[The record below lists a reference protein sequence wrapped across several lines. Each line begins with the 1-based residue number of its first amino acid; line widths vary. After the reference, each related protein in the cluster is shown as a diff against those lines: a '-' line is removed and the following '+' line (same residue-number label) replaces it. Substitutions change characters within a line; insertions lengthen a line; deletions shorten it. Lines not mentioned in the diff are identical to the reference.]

1 VKKYIFFVIDSIN
14 NPATGNEM
22 KKIDSFNDMLQ
33 ENGHWVM
40 AAGIGEPNSATQ
52 IDSRDSET
60 IVLNGS
66 LFETPEFYS
75 GFWVLQVEN
84 HNQALDLATKASKA
98 CNRKL
103 EIRPF
108 L

>member
-1 VKKYIFFVIDSIN
+1 
-14 NPATGNEM
+14 M
-22 KKIDSFNDMLQ
+22 KEIDSFNDMLQ
-33 ENGHWVM
+33 ANGHWIM

-52 IDSRDSET
+52 IDSRNSELV
-60 IVLNGS
+60 ILNGS
-66 LFETPEFYS
+66 LFDNPEFYS
-75 GFWVLQVEN
+75 GFWVLQVKDQG
-84 HNQALDLATKASKA
+84 QAVELAKKASKA

>member
-1 VKKYIFFVIDSIN
+1 MKKYIFFVISSSN
-14 NPATGNEM
+14 NPATEDEM
-22 KKIDSFNDMLQ
+22 KEIDSFNDMLQ
-33 ENGHWVM
+33 ANGHWIM

-52 IDSRDSET
+52 IDSRDSEPV
-60 IVLNGS
+60 ILNGS
-66 LFETPEFYS
+66 LFKNKLFYS

-84 HNQALDLATKASKA
+84 HNQAMELADKASKA

>member
-1 VKKYIFFVIDSIN
+1 
-14 NPATGNEM
+14 M
-22 KKIDSFNDMLQ
+22 KEIDSFNDMLQ
-33 ENGHWVM
+33 ANGHWIM

-52 IDSRDSET
+52 IDSRDSEPV
-60 IVLNGS
+60 ILNGS
-66 LFETPEFYS
+66 LFKNKLFYS

-84 HNQALDLATKASKA
+84 HNQAMELADKASKA

>member
-1 VKKYIFFVIDSIN
+1 MKKYIFFVIDSSN
-14 NPATGNEM
+14 NPATGDEM
-22 KKIDSFNDMLQ
+22 KEIDSFNDMLQ
-33 ENGHWVM
+33 ANGHWIM

-52 IDSRDSET
+52 IDSRDSEPV
-60 IVLNGS
+60 ILNGS
-66 LFETPEFYS
+66 LFKNKLFYS

-84 HNQALDLATKASKA
+84 HNQAMELADKASKA

>member
-1 VKKYIFFVIDSIN
+1 LKKYIFFVIDSSN
-14 NPATGNEM
+14 NPATEDEM
-22 KKIDSFNDMLQ
+22 KEIDSFNDMLQ
-33 ENGHWVM
+33 ANGHWIM

-52 IDSRDSET
+52 IDSRDSEPV
-60 IVLNGS
+60 ILNGS
-66 LFETPEFYS
+66 LFKNKLFYS

-84 HNQALDLATKASKA
+84 HNQAMELADKASKA

>member
-1 VKKYIFFVIDSIN
+1 MKKYIFFVIDSSN
-14 NPATGNEM
+14 NPATEDEM
-22 KKIDSFNDMLQ
+22 KEIDSFNDMLQ
-33 ENGHWVM
+33 ANGHWIM

-52 IDSRDSET
+52 IDSRDSEPV
-60 IVLNGS
+60 ILNGS
-66 LFETPEFYS
+66 LFKNKLFYS

-84 HNQALDLATKASKA
+84 HNQAMELADKASKA

>member
-1 VKKYIFFVIDSIN
+1 LKKYIFFVIDSIN
-14 NPATGNEM
+14 NPATGDEM
-22 KKIDSFNDMLQ
+22 KEIDSFNDMLQ
-33 ENGHWVM
+33 ANGHWIM

-52 IDSRDSET
+52 IDSRDSEPV
-60 IVLNGS
+60 VLNGS

-75 GFWVLQVEN
+75 GFWVLQVED
-84 HNQALDLATKASKA
+84 HNQALELAKEASKA